1 MNEMLHFHNLSTIF
15 ISLIGA
21 VLLLAIYFNI
31 RKRFKKILEEEVAQ
45 KRVDKGLLNL
55 GLAMLVWVAAGVW
68 ALAATYFGFTDQFV
82 DQIGIHLLS
91 TINNMFLL
99 FALSYFSHAPEFI
112 WNDKKNLRLILVVIV
127 SVAIITLLLSYFGA
141 NLVVNGIKLIA
152 IPDLIL
158 SGFICFLLLISLY
171 RTFEHQGLKLVAII
185 SAMMVALMF
194 VSQLPQIFE
203 TVDNEFGYS
212 LIRIVAKTSLI
223 SLFLLL
229 ATTWV
234 IDLANTP
241 RLNEMKIKFSDW
253 SFVSLTIPSKNINHQ
268 SIDFGS
274 KTTQYKNLLKL
285 AIRRK
290 YGKSDDQ
297 CILVNSAGEI
307 KNQTYLSRVIEN
319 INQILSLSGEDK
331 LDRRDLFTFLGES
344 KYRLR
349 ILPEHIEIDE
359 SLLQEF
365 IKKTENITYLELCNK
380 L

>member
-1 MNEMLHFHNLSTIF
+1 MNEMLHFHNLSSIF

-31 RKRFKKILEEEVAQ
+31 RKRFRKILEEEVAQ

-55 GLAMLVWVAAGVW
+55 GLAMLVWVAAGIW
-68 ALAATYFGFTDQFV
+68 ALAGSYFGFTNQFIDQV
-82 DQIGIHLLS
+82 GIHFLS

-112 WNDKKNLRLILVVIV
+112 WREQKNLRLILGIIIL
-127 SVAIITLLLSYFGA
+127 VAIVTLLFSYLEADWVISG
-141 NLVVNGIKLIA
+141 VKVIA
-152 IPDLIL
+152 LPDLIL

-185 SAMMVALMF
+185 SVLMVVLMF
-194 VSQLPQIFE
+194 VSQLPQVFE
-203 TVDNEFGYS
+203 KINNEFNYS
-212 LIRIVAKTSLI
+212 LMRIVAKTSLI

-253 SFVSLTIPSKNINHQ
+253 SYVVLNIPSKNINHQ

-290 YGKSDDQ
+290 FGKGDEQ
-297 CILVNSAGEI
+297 CILVNAAGEI
-307 KNQTYLSRVIEN
+307 KNQTYLSRVIDN
-319 INQILSLSGEDK
+319 INQILDLSGDDK
-331 LDRRDLFTFLGES
+331 LDRRDVFTFLGES

-349 ILPEHIEIDE
+349 ILPEHIEIED

-365 IKKTENITYLELCNK
+365 IKKPENIKYLELCNK

>member
-31 RKRFKKILEEEVAQ
+31 RKRFRKILEEEVAQ

-55 GLAMLVWVAAGVW
+55 GLAMLVWVAAGIW
-68 ALAATYFGFTDQFV
+68 ALAGSYFGFTNQFIDQV
-82 DQIGIHLLS
+82 GIHFLS

-99 FALSYFSHAPEFI
+99 FGLSYFSHAPEFI
-112 WNDKKNLRLILVVIV
+112 WKEKKNLRLILGVIIL
-127 SVAIITLLLSYFGA
+127 VAIVTLLLSYFGA
-141 NLVVNGIKLIA
+141 NWVISGIKVIA
-152 IPDLIL
+152 LPDLIL

-185 SAMMVALMF
+185 SVLMVVLMF
-194 VSQLPQIFE
+194 VSQLPQVFE
-203 TVDNEFGYS
+203 KINNEFNYS

-234 IDLANTP
+234 IDLANIP

-253 SFVSLTIPSKNINHQ
+253 SYVVLNIPSKNINHQ

-290 YGKSDDQ
+290 FGKGEEQ
-297 CILVNSAGEI
+297 CILVNAAGEI
-307 KNQTYLSRVIEN
+307 KNQTYLSRVIDN
-319 INQILSLSGEDK
+319 INQILALSGDEK
-331 LDRRDLFTFLGES
+331 LDRRDVFTFLGES

-365 IKKTENITYLELCNK
+365 TKKPENIRYLELCN
-380 L
+380 